1 MDNNISKS
9 NEVELFKLES
19 TNISDPLQINSEDD
33 CEIYEIKN
41 LNSKSPKQEFK
52 KQKQL
57 HVREIDSNLK
67 PENKAEQSNVFLANL
82 RLSSLSANKTP
93 STKYLMNLV
102 DFLKED
108 TNGKGILYAYVK
120 NNRSLTT
127 AVRKTLVHVIIQ
139 REKEE
144 ILRDV
149 QVGEVLNDWDIS
161 KERLIKLANEI
172 EANFDGESAKTYY
185 MPFCSDQGKKLLA
198 SGKLL
203 DHYQYVKRMMRIDGL
218 LLSKYQR
225 NLLDAPAEEV
235 QSIDITD
242 SEKNDLEF
250 LQNHSE
256 PFEEVKNAFLRTH
269 NARRNIFHS
278 QGISIFDY
286 MSNSVK
292 ALHSDTEGPFWIDM
306 EFETLHKGKGM
317 MLFEKWPKI
326 RNHLIIALKRSR
338 VAYNENTPY
347 MTALS
352 MEPPDVQDILIFY
365 LLHYI
370 TVDKKKRKRNDTEDT
385 IKNALNEK
393 PNSYFLHVE
402 DAKELDNKL
411 ENLRETINSTGDKF
425 RSVIAIVGPLL
436 NVEAIYVVVNDIKY
450 QTQSILHAIDLNI
463 KIFYVF
469 DYKFTDNV
477 QFVWQFFQSIIYE
490 IQNPDEFMCMK
501 NRVLKGEIQHILN
514 NSK

>member
-9 NEVELFKLES
+9 NEVELFELES
-19 TNISDPLQINSEDD
+19 TNISDPLQINSDDD
-33 CEIYEIKN
+33 CEVYEIKN
-41 LNSKSPKQEFK
+41 LNSKSPMQEFK

-57 HVREIDSNLK
+57 HVRDIGGNFK
-67 PENKAEQSNVFLANL
+67 AENKAEQSNIFLTNL
-82 RLSSLSANKTP
+82 RLSLKAKKTH
-93 STKYLMNLV
+93 STKYLMNLM

-108 TNGKGILYAYVK
+108 TNGKGILNAYVK
-120 NNRSLTT
+120 NGRSLTT

-161 KERLIKLANEI
+161 KERLIKLAKEI
-172 EANFDGESAKTYY
+172 EATFDGESAKTYY
-185 MPFCSDQGKKLLA
+185 MPFCTDQGKKLLA

-203 DHYQYVKRMMRIDGL
+203 DHYQYVKRIMRNDGL
-218 LLSKYQR
+218 LVSKNRKNLS
-225 NLLDAPAEEV
+225 DAPSEEV
-235 QSIDITD
+235 QSTDITE

-256 PFEEVKNAFLRTH
+256 PFEEVKVAFLRTH
-269 NARRNIFHS
+269 NTRRNIFQL

-286 MSNSVK
+286 MSNNVK
-292 ALHSDTEGPFWIDM
+292 ALHLNTEGPFLIDM
-306 EFETLHKGKGM
+306 DFEILHKGKSLI
-317 MLFEKWPKI
+317 LFEKWPKI
-326 RNHLIIALKRSR
+326 RNHLMNALRRSR
-338 VAYNENTPY
+338 IACNENTPY
-347 MTALS
+347 ITALS

-370 TVDKKKRKRNDTEDT
+370 TVDKKKRKRNDTEESL
-385 IKNALNEK
+385 KNALNEK
-393 PNSYFLHVE
+393 PNSYFLLVE
-402 DAKELDNKL
+402 DAKDLDSSL

-477 QFVWQFFQSIIYE
+477 QFFWQFFQTIIYE
-490 IQNPDEFMCMK
+490 IHNPEEFMCMK